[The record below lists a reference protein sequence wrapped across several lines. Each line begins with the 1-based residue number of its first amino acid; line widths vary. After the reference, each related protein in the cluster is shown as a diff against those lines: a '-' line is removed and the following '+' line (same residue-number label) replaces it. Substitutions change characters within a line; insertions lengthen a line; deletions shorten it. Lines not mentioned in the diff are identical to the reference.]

1 MIENEDPGL
10 RTIRRALISVSDKT
24 GIIDFARE
32 LKAFDVEIISTGGTA
47 KALREAGIEVRDV
60 SDVTGFPEMMDGR
73 IKTLHP
79 KVHGALLGVRDNA
92 EHLAAMEAHG
102 IEPIDM
108 VVVNLYPFEETIK
121 RQNVTQAEAVEQIDI
136 GGPAM
141 LRSAAKNWQGVA
153 VVVLPKDYG
162 PVLREMK
169 QNAGSLSLA
178 TRGRL
183 AREAFVQTSRYD
195 MVVWAYLTGALA
207 RGEGEHK
214 GMGGSIGTAT
224 FQVDSQ
230 GIRSSADAPNIDSE
244 KFSIE
249 TFRGGLP
256 DSAQWTISKAANLRY
271 GENPHQVAGLYKTGT
286 QRGIANAE
294 LLSGKEMSFNNYV
307 DADAAWQLVCDFDET
322 ACAIIKHTNPA
333 GVGLDPHV
341 EAAYRK
347 ALATDPVSAFGG
359 IVAFNCPVDEAAARA
374 VIEIFTEV
382 LVAPDYDEAAL
393 DVLRSKKNLRV
404 LRAWL
409 ASRAAG
415 VEYKQISGGMLVQ
428 TRDDHRLEKSDLK
441 VVTKRAPTEQ
451 QINDLIF
458 AWTVCKHTKSNA
470 IVYAR
475 DGQTV
480 GVGAGQM
487 SRVDSVKLGAKRAQ
501 LPVKGSV
508 LASDAFFPFRDGID
522 EAAKHGIAAVIQPG
536 GSMRDAEAIAACDE
550 HDIAMVFTGIRHF
563 KH

>member
-256 DSAQWTISKAANLRY
+256 DSAQWTIIKAANLRY

-374 VIEIFTEV
+374 VIEIFTGV
-382 LVAPDYDEAAL
+382 FVAPDSDEAAL

-441 VVTKRAPTEQ
+441 VVTQRAPTEQ

-480 GVGAGQM
+480 GVGAG
-487 SRVDSVKLGAKRAQ
+487 
-501 LPVKGSV
+501 
-508 LASDAFFPFRDGID
+508 
-522 EAAKHGIAAVIQPG
+522 
-536 GSMRDAEAIAACDE
+536 
-550 HDIAMVFTGIRHF
+550 
-563 KH
+563 